1 MNIKNINIRNFR
13 SYYGENSFEFSDGL
27 TLIIGD
33 NGDGKTTFF
42 EALQWLFNTTV
53 DTPHIENFSEMRKSE
68 LEVGESDN
76 VVVSMTFDHNGIKT
90 IEKSFIVERYAVDR
104 YRALRQEFK
113 GFEEKDSGR
122 TSVDGKV
129 LVLRCFDAFLQKF
142 SMFKGESDLNV
153 FNDPTALKQLVAKFS
168 DLKEFDKYVEYTT
181 EFERKSNSAFVK
193 ESKSDEKIS
202 KQVESLD
209 RDLIEVN
216 RFLNHAERELKET
229 EASANLFRGK
239 IEDLERH
246 KDTSEKYSEVKR
258 RIDAKKAEAAK
269 YRGSIAANN
278 FNVNLLDKLWVLC
291 AFPSVLK
298 EFQAKSSAFS
308 KTKRAQNEQFIK
320 ELAKNEG
327 KKEAYEEIT
336 HLVNGAS
343 RMPWYLPGEAEMEE
357 MIHDH
362 ICKVCGR
369 EAPEGS
375 EAYRFMVEKLEEH
388 RRHALA
394 EAEANKPKDQEKK
407 ELFENNYVEEI
418 HSLSLNLGGFNEG
431 EVTGKATEI
440 GENIDLVNMFKR
452 KLEEVERDLQEMED
466 EKARILIQADGVSE
480 EMLDKSFQDLKGYFD
495 QKGKAEKK
503 ALELEQRIKEL
514 KAKKQIIKDQ
524 IDALNP
530 GKGQVRV
537 YKRVHEAFDHILRAF
552 VGAKEKNLSMF
563 LESLEDRANDYL
575 RRLNANDFHG
585 IVRLIRTSDDSAVI
599 KLYSSNGSEIR
610 NPSGSQQTT
619 MYMSVLFAISDLTTL
634 KRDEDY
640 PLIFDAATSSFGD
653 AKEDDF
659 YNIINHIDKQCIIVT
674 KDFLDRSE
682 LRMDD
687 INKLE
692 CPVYR
697 IQKAEGY
704 NKDDLSTIR
713 TTVVKVK

>member
-239 IEDLERH
+239 IEDLEKH
-246 KDTSEKYSEVKR
+246 KDTSEKYSEVKK
-258 RIDAKKAEAAK
+258 RIEAKKAEAAK
-269 YRGSIAANN
+269 FRGSIAANN
-278 FNVNLLDKLWVLC
+278 FNVNLLDKLWILC

-298 EFQAKSSAFS
+298 EFQAKSSTFS
-308 KTKRAQNEQFIK
+308 KTKRTQNEQFIK
-320 ELAKNEG
+320 
-327 KKEAYEEIT
+327 
-336 HLVNGAS
+336 
-343 RMPWYLPGEAEMEE
+343 
-357 MIHDH
+357 
-362 ICKVCGR
+362 
-369 EAPEGS
+369 
-375 EAYRFMVEKLEEH
+375 
-388 RRHALA
+388 
-394 EAEANKPKDQEKK
+394 
-407 ELFENNYVEEI
+407 
-418 HSLSLNLGGFNEG
+418 
-431 EVTGKATEI
+431 
-440 GENIDLVNMFKR
+440 
-452 KLEEVERDLQEMED
+452 
-466 EKARILIQADGVSE
+466 
-480 EMLDKSFQDLKGYFD
+480 
-495 QKGKAEKK
+495 
-503 ALELEQRIKEL
+503 
-514 KAKKQIIKDQ
+514 
-524 IDALNP
+524 
-530 GKGQVRV
+530 
-537 YKRVHEAFDHILRAF
+537 
-552 VGAKEKNLSMF
+552 
-563 LESLEDRANDYL
+563 
-575 RRLNANDFHG
+575 
-585 IVRLIRTSDDSAVI
+585 
-599 KLYSSNGSEIR
+599 
-610 NPSGSQQTT
+610 
-619 MYMSVLFAISDLTTL
+619 
-634 KRDEDY
+634 
-640 PLIFDAATSSFGD
+640 
-653 AKEDDF
+653 
-659 YNIINHIDKQCIIVT
+659 
-674 KDFLDRSE
+674 
-682 LRMDD
+682 
-687 INKLE
+687 
-692 CPVYR
+692 
-697 IQKAEGY
+697 
-704 NKDDLSTIR
+704 
-713 TTVVKVK
+713 